1 VIVHYEDLAKSGYR
15 SVKRGKLK
23 NLAHFFFF
31 PPFFF
36 CFFQFCDVGG
46 LDRPQEELAKFGYR
60 FLVFGP
66 LFFVFFFFFFQFCEV
81 GDLVIV
87 H

>member
-31 PPFFF
+31 SPFFF

-46 LDRPQEELAKFGYR
+46 EELAKFGYR